1 MHKLIFNK
9 SCLLEFNDL
18 CNEWAFKLQFE
29 IYNVGQ
35 YADKMMFKIAYLIG
49 NFNFTYLR
57 ICIIY
62 AGYAYF
68 FLHVHSY
75 AIRDLSFED
84 NEKRHF
90 KISFYISMLQ
100 KNFNI

>member
-1 MHKLIFNK
+1 M
-9 SCLLEFNDL
+9 LEFNDL

-68 FLHVHSY
+68 FYMCIHMPFVIFHL
-75 AIRDLSFED
+75 
-84 NEKRHF
+84 
-90 KISFYISMLQ
+90 KIMKKGIL
-100 KNFNI
+100 K